1 MEGGNH
7 IGWADKMS
15 VPQWCVVITTRNRA
29 QMLKRAIESCVN
41 QTVTCDILVID
52 EASTDV
58 TPEIVR
64 SFPGVKYI
72 RNAEP
77 LGHSASAN
85 KGIQASRTE
94 WVKPL
99 DDDDWLTPNCLEM
112 MSNAV
117 AKACSAGMV
126 PTLISGVAVNV
137 TAEGREIG
145 RTRSPSE
152 VSVGL
157 RSRDLLTLMMLDQAP
172 IGTPVQVGHSREAAL
187 RVGGWNEQRS
197 FKHQYG
203 DEVELWIK
211 MAAVGDAVF
220 IPAVVGYRTFWA
232 GGSQQ
237 IEKQIIPPEERYR
250 SNLFLK
256 DQIAIHLGSDGTPP
270 DIGPYLALHWAIVAV
285 KEKKYGEA
293 FKLGL
298 KWIRRPT
305 SAVKLLNRRS
315 FKDAEKLVFPV

>member
-1 MEGGNH
+1 
-7 IGWADKMS
+7 MS
-15 VPQWCVVITTRNRA
+15 VPLWCVVITTRNRA

-41 QTVTCDILVID
+41 QTVTCDVLVID
-52 EASTDV
+52 EASTDL
-58 TPEIVR
+58 TPEIVK

-85 KGIQASRTE
+85 KGIQESRTQ
-94 WVKPL
+94 WIKPL
-99 DDDDWLTPNCLEM
+99 DDDDWLTPNCIEV
-112 MSNAV
+112 MSNAL
-117 AKACSAGMV
+117 AKAYSAGIV
-126 PTLISGVAVNV
+126 PTLISGVAANV

-157 RSRDLLTLMMLDQAP
+157 RSRELLTLMMLDQAP

-197 FKHQYG
+197 FKHQHG

-211 MAAVGDAVF
+211 MAAAGDAVF
-220 IPAVVGYRTFWA
+220 IPDLVGYRTVWA
-232 GGSQQ
+232 GGSQ
-237 IEKQIIPPEERYR
+237 QIIPPEERYR

-256 DQIAIHLGSDGTPP
+256 DQIAIHLGRGRPRDM
-270 DIGPYLALHWAIVAV
+270 GPYLALHWAIVAV
-285 KEKKYGEA
+285 KEKRYGEA

-315 FKDAEKLVFPV
+315 FKDAEKLIFPI